1 MDGLENGRPPAS
13 NNLATRILSAGV
25 VLLAL
30 LCGCQTGPKLKPVNL
45 SEPGW
50 KLHRGQALWQ
60 SKRDAPEIAGEI
72 VLALHSDGRASI
84 QFLKNPLPLVS
95 AEVGPSG
102 WHIDFI
108 PQKRSFSGRGI
119 PPRQFI
125 WLHLLRGLQQI
136 KPPEDFTMW
145 TTFEGGTRIEDKR
158 TGETIILFLN
168 EQG

>member
-1 MDGLENGRPPAS
+1 MRKVSLCTPAAS
-13 NNLATRILSAGV
+13 NVAPGILSGAMV
-25 VLLAL
+25 ILAL
-30 LCGCQTGPKLKPVNL
+30 LTACQTGPKLKPVDL

-60 SKRDAPEIAGEI
+60 LKRDAPEIAGEV
-72 VLALHSDGRASI
+72 VLAVNTDGRAFI
-84 QFLKNPLPLVS
+84 QFLKNPLPLMS
-95 AEVGPSG
+95 AEVGPNG

-119 PPRQFI
+119 PPRPLI

-136 KPPEDFTMW
+136 VPPEDFTMW

-158 TGETIILFLN
+158 TGETITLFLN
-168 EQG
+168 EQS